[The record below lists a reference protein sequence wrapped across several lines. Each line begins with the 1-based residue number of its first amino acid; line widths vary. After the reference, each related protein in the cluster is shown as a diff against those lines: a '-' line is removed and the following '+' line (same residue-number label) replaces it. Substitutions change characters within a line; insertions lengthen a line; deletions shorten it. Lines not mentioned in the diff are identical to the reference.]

1 MPQSSG
7 FQRNFQQHR
16 HPVEKYFDLRHHE
29 STHDC
34 QNEDLEKLDVVTPEG
49 EALYVE
55 AHLVESEVV
64 RLSHLFLVGGQRR
77 LRLLLTEDQAG
88 ALDYSP
94 DKAKLTYL
102 NIEQV
107 GFPELNRKDSD
118 ETALEK
124 ELHPLIISSS
134 DLLCSLIHQRSAVTG
149 VSFISKN
156 QD

>member
-1 MPQSSG
+1 M
-7 FQRNFQQHR
+7 
-16 HPVEKYFDLRHHE
+16 RHHE

-124 ELHPLIISSS
+124 ELHSLIISSS
-134 DLLCSLIHQRSAVTG
+134 DLLCSLIH
-149 VSFISKN
+149 
-156 QD
+156 